1 MSFLYLYFN
10 LENTYLHSS
19 IVKFNVTTNCSSKSR
34 WQTPRTLTKRTVA
47 LEDCTHMYMGI
58 SFLLLH
64 VHEYRKYIDKSII
77 PLIKFRIL

>member
-1 MSFLYLYFN
+1 MSQRTVQAKAVGRHL
-10 LENTYLHSS
+10 
-19 IVKFNVTTNCSSKSR
+19 
-34 WQTPRTLTKRTVA
+34 TLTKRTVA
-47 LEDCTHMYMGI
+47 LEDYTHMYMGI